1 MGIKIN
7 FDAAGNPVEPTFVLA
22 SHSGDNRLGI
32 LTGVS
37 NIKIAAPLMNYEE
50 VSCTVTKC
58 EETIHIWDEIFDLRL
73 IYSPEWDI
81 FLQIH
86 VELDD
91 ADATVKNIT
100 ATGLCQAELSQALV
114 HGLEFNT
121 EEDIKR
127 DDYERSLIYNFQNP
141 NASILHGLFNKF
153 PHYTI
158 KHVDASIA
166 SMQKTFSFDGI
177 SVTSALD
184 EIAKEC
190 HCVVIYENSLNP
202 DTGMPMRAISI
213 YDLET
218 TCNKC
223 GYRGDYTDICPE
235 CGSTDLKYG
244 YGNDTRIFISKDNLT
259 DKITFSC
266 DLDSVKNCF
275 KLVAG
280 DDVMTSAI
288 QACNANGT
296 DYIWYIS
303 EELKSD
309 MSVELV
315 EKINEYDTLYEYYS
329 KEHVTTIPVELVNN
343 YNTLI
348 EKYTPYNKDL
358 KKIENP
364 NMIGYSSLMNMVY
377 DVIDF
382 ESFLQSS
389 LMPID
394 DTVKDTTAEK
404 EAAKLTTESLSPI
417 ALSTVSKYDEELI
430 NRTVLSVARIIVDT
444 RYDVKIKESKLFVKD
459 EEEEGRKHQ
468 WVGSFTVTNYADSS
482 LTADSKDILIF
493 INKDYDAYIKQ
504 RVEKVLADTESK
516 DFDISNLLKIDKS
529 LEEFCEDIKPYNIS
543 VLLNLKEA
551 CDTCLDTLQSESI
564 GNPQLWKDPE
574 TGVNMYDKYY
584 LNYYNKLEAIVDEIE
599 LKTKDKD
606 TVHKVYTFVTD
617 ERNKIQDILN
627 FEKFLGEKLW
637 LIFCTYRREDI
648 YKNENYISEG
658 LDNAQ
663 IFDNAREFYE
673 IARKEIFKSA
683 TMQHTLTADLKN
695 LLAIP
700 EFEPLRDSFERG
712 NWLRVDVDGV
722 IYRLRLT
729 QYTID
734 YNDLTTLPV
743 EFSDCTQTA
752 DGLSDINSLLSKLN
766 DMSTSYGGVQRQAS
780 KGEESYER
788 TDDWFTN
795 GLDATLTKIV
805 DSSETQDVVV
815 DNHGILIRDYDKVT
829 ESYYPE
835 QMKFIN
841 STLALTT
848 DNWKTLKTAIGKFIY
863 QDPLTKDMKTGYGV
877 NAETVIGRLILG
889 QELGIYNDKATMRFD
904 ENGLTIYND
913 VNNFRV
919 NPNSDT
925 LLSLSKD
932 DVKMLWVDENGML
945 HIKGDGAGLDISSN
959 DTIKGLETQFSVT
972 AEGIRG
978 YVDNKT
984 EGVRSE
990 FNQTANRIEQK
1001 VEDTK
1006 NGLDSKID
1014 QTAYELSHTMNDY
1027 KNEISSSI
1035 KQTASEIRAEV
1046 TDVNKGLNSKIDQTA
1061 GQIRQE
1067 VTDVENHLNSSI
1079 SQTAG
1084 EILSKVNDTENK
1096 LNSSISQTAG
1106 EIYSRVESVYDGL
1119 TTSIKETAGQLRL
1132 EATSKYEGLQGS
1144 IDVQAGKIEMLV
1156 KSDEGLQ
1163 SQITQNYNQI
1173 QMLVSNGEN
1182 NYAQIKVELDK
1193 ITQEVIGVKNEN
1205 QEISNKVIQTEKQT
1219 LELITNFKEFEK
1231 ETTNRFDRT
1240 DEYTHS
1246 SIGSLVTNKR
1256 NLAMNTSNRWTDRVL
1271 PETDNENITVMQT
1284 NIKIKGKGITSE
1296 KNNTL
1301 TFHFDAKFS
1310 DDFAPTSVNG
1320 ASMTLY
1326 VNANPSGV
1334 PNYIYEDTRHLNN
1347 ILNSSKK
1354 EDTVSFTLS
1363 IGTLLAG
1370 NPDFDDM
1377 SMFIV
1382 FSNYKGTFWYRNVM
1396 VEIGSKT
1403 NGWLPAPEDTG
1414 GKVGE
1419 DWIDVQSDVIQ
1430 TKEKITS
1437 TVTTVNGLGTKI
1449 EQTVDKVFL
1458 SATGEDGSSE
1468 LSITPEGVKL
1478 ISDSIDLTG
1487 KVTFS
1492 SFNMTDTDTQNFVGQ
1507 VNKIGTCL
1515 VSATPYYAKNT
1526 SKDIPPDTTIT
1537 ENELDSKIWSQTYPE
1552 IKQDPED
1559 KTQYFIWQ
1567 MTRYKYGDGSVTFSK
1582 QPICLTDGT
1591 QVVSIEVQYFEH
1603 NSNTIPPS
1611 IEEEGSWKNTPPKYK
1626 PGKFIWTRNYIT
1638 YADGTIRTTTPVY
1651 DSTREDIYTN
1661 LTDTLPPI
1669 IQAGIN
1675 QVFYQSEDPIY
1686 TVSYP
1691 LKTGDIWY
1699 KIGKTPIKG
1708 ENGSSTDVESIVGIY
1723 HYANGQWEEHKAGTT
1738 TILGGSIT
1746 TDLLAADAV
1755 TAKVFAGNRLTS
1767 LNYGGLN
1774 PSDEKFALKG
1784 LNLEL
1789 GDGNLRT
1796 PNFSIGQKN
1805 DGSGGWIY
1813 GKGFFT
1819 MVSDNNTESLFSIE
1833 GIPGKCGAIIG
1844 NGYIR
1849 NSLDYRTD
1857 GSVGIC
1863 LDPNDES
1870 TGAGAHMLY
1879 VSNGKFRVDKD
1890 GNITC
1895 QNLEFKGKFTHN
1907 GKEVTLGGTVDTDA
1921 IVNTVMG
1928 KIPQTQFA
1936 QLQSTKIITTG
1947 TDSNSISQIQG
1958 QLQVGNAIANKDCF
1972 ICYGNAGFNGNTF
1985 FNQDVTVYNC
1995 DTNGIIK
2002 NSINITR
2009 GNNPSEQVSL
2019 SYEYR
2024 SPLRYKH
2031 SLLCSGN
2038 IRTLQT
2044 VEAGSVSTNSVTTGA
2059 LGVSGSTTLS
2069 GSAIYN
2075 NSEIATK
2082 ADLSVSKTYVDN
2094 KIAEVTNMI
2103 PTVPDMSNYAT
2114 RSYVTNTISASY
2126 ITDKLSNKTISGSL
2140 TTTVSVSTNG
2150 SFWSPS
2156 MYSEMNAISG
2166 GKTMRMS
2173 KGGQIGVAAS
2183 SSIRYKN
2190 IVSQFTFED
2199 IRTLYDIPI
2208 YWFKYKKDCISKD
2221 DERYDIPMPGFI
2233 VEDFEKV
2240 MPILVNHN
2248 EDGSPEMWNEHI
2260 VTPVMFEMIKD
2271 THKETMTAQDEIKE
2285 LKQEIELLKETI
2297 RQLSVA

>member
-7 FDAAGNPVEPTFVLA
+7 FDAAGNPVEPTFVLT

-382 ESFLQSS
+382 ESFLKSS

-919 NPNSDT
+919 NPNSET

-1119 TTSIKETAGQLRL
+1119 STSIRETAGQLRL

-1468 LSITPEGVKL
+1468 LSITPDGVKL

-1603 NSNTIPPS
+1603 NSNTVPPS

-1626 PGKFIWTRNYIT
+1626 PGKYIWTRNYIT
-1638 YADGTIRTTTPVY
+1638 YADGTTRTTTPVY
-1651 DSTREDIYTN
+1651 DSTREDIYNN

-1669 IQAGIN
+1669 IKAGIN

-1699 KIGKTPIKG
+1699 KIGKTPIKD

-1805 DGSGGWIY
+1805 DGSGSWIY

-1907 GKEVTLGGTVDTDA
+1907 GKEVTLGGTVDTNA

-1928 KIPQTQFA
+1928 KIPNQTFTT
-1936 QLQSTKIITTG
+1936 LQAKNMSITG
-1947 TDSNSISQIQG
+1947 TGDVFNC
-1958 QLQVGNAIANKDCF
+1958 V
-1972 ICYGNAGFNGNTF
+1972 GNAGF
-1985 FNQDVTVYNC
+1985 QSLVTAKKLKVLETLDFGSLSQNA
-1995 DTNGIIK
+1995 TMQIK
-2002 NSINITR
+2002 NILF
-2009 GNNPSEQVSL
+2009 NPLKIGTSTNAQTTIE
-2019 SYEYR
+2019 
-2024 SPLRYKH
+2024 YKH
-2031 SLLCSGN
+2031 LD
-2038 IRTLQT
+2038 T
-2044 VEAGSVSTNSVTTGA
+2044 VRENGLYINTPIKVKGTIETNLVSAETMNAVDG
-2059 LGVSGSTTLS
+2059 LGVSGVSTFK
-2069 GSAIYN
+2069 GNIECWYDNKIKFKYN
-2075 NSEIATK
+2075 STNGMVTYHNSEIATK
-2082 ADLSVSKTYVDN
+2082 SDLVGLGGGVSQTYVDS
-2094 KIAEVTNMI
+2094 KISEVKNMI
-2103 PTVPDMSNYAT
+2103 PDTYDIISNMDRYSVTIGGTLTVNDGHIINKYALQHPGGGG
-2114 RSYVTNTISASY
+2114 YQLY
-2126 ITDKLSNKTISGSL
+2126 INSD
-2140 TTTVSVSTNG
+2140 
-2150 SFWSPS
+2150 
-2156 MYSEMNAISG
+2156 
-2166 GKTMRMS
+2166 
-2173 KGGQIGVAAS
+2173 GVLHQTAS

-2190 IVSQFTFED
+2190 VISSLTSTD
-2199 IRTLYDIPI
+2199 IQSLYNIPT
-2208 YWFKYKKDCISKD
+2208 YWFKYKKDYLVEN
-2221 DERYDIPMPGFI
+2221 DERYDTPMPGFI
-2233 VEDFEKV
+2233 VEDFEEV

-2248 EDGSPEMWNEHI
+2248 DDGSPEMWNEHI
-2260 VTPVMFEMIKD
+2260 VVPVMFEMIKD

>member
-7 FDAAGNPVEPTFVLA
+7 FDAAGNPVEPTFVLT
-22 SHSGDNRLGI
+22 SHSGDNRLGV

-606 TVHKVYTFVTD
+606 VVHKLYTFVTD

-637 LIFCTYRREDI
+637 MIFCTYRREDI
-648 YKNENYISEG
+648 YKNENYISDG

-695 LLAIP
+695 LLAIS

-712 NWLRVDVDGV
+712 NWLRIDVDGV

-734 YNDLTTLPV
+734 YNDLTMLPV

-795 GLDATLTKIV
+795 GLDTTLTKIV

-925 LLSLSKD
+925 LLSLSKN

-945 HIKGDGAGLDISSN
+945 HIKGDGAGLDISAN
-959 DTIKGLETQFSVT
+959 DTIKGLETQFAVT

-1256 NLAMNTSNRWTDRVL
+1256 NLAMNTSNRWADRVL

-1310 DDFAPTSVNG
+1310 NDFAPTSVNG
-1320 ASMTLY
+1320 ASITLY

-1363 IGTLLAG
+1363 IGTLIAG

-1638 YADGTIRTTTPVY
+1638 YADGTTRTTTPVY
-1651 DSTREDIYTN
+1651 DSTREDIYNN

-1669 IQAGIN
+1669 IKAGIN

-1723 HYANGQWEEHKAGTT
+1723 HYTNGQWAEHKAGTT

-1819 MVSDNNTESLFSIE
+1819 MVGNSLINIE
-1833 GIPGKCGAIIG
+1833 GTFSNTVNQKCGAVIG
-1844 NGYIR
+1844 DGYIR
-1849 NSLDYRTD
+1849 SSLKYSDNY
-1857 GSVGIC
+1857 SVGMCVNPDIA
-1863 LDPNDES
+1863 S
-1870 TGAGAHMLY
+1870 GKHMIY
-1879 VSNGKFRVDKD
+1879 VHKQYGNRDGGFKVDKD
-1890 GNITC
+1890 GNVTC
-1895 QNLEFKGKFTHN
+1895 ENL
-1907 GKEVTLGGTVDTDA
+1907 
-1921 IVNTVMG
+1921 TVMG
-1928 KIPQTQFA
+1928 TSNISGGGGLTIETILSELSKKKIQAKNFEATDASSTSTFA
-1936 QLQSTKIITTG
+1936 GTVSVNNGMFVANGIT
-1947 TDSNSISQIQG
+1947 SYNSFT
-1958 QLQVGNAIANKDCF
+1958 IANAKYPNDIKF
-1972 ICYGNAGFNGNTF
+1972 SING
-1985 FNQDVTVYNC
+1985 
-1995 DTNGIIK
+1995 TNGG
-2002 NSINITR
+2002 IT
-2009 GNNPSEQVSL
+2009 L
-2019 SYEYR
+2019 SNTGK
-2024 SPLRYKH
+2024 S
-2031 SLLCSGN
+2031 
-2038 IRTLQT
+2038 TLKT
-2044 VEAGSVSTNSVTTGA
+2044 A
-2059 LGVSGSTTLS
+2059 LGISDMSKYALK
-2069 GSAIYN
+2069 
-2075 NSEIATK
+2075 SEI
-2082 ADLSVSKTYVDN
+2082 
-2094 KIAEVTNMI
+2094 
-2103 PTVPDMSNYAT
+2103 PTIPDMSQYA
-2114 RSYVTNTISASY
+2114 SIDDIPDNTDIRNAIESS
-2126 ITDKLSNKTISGSL
+2126 TIIQMNIGNIGG
-2140 TTTVSVSTNG
+2140 TYADGAIAVR
-2150 SFWSPS
+2150 FWSPIAVNQGIIYPKAAKS
-2156 MYSEMNAISG
+2156 TSG
-2166 GKTMRMS
+2166 NNIVSDSNGKFNNS
-2173 KGGQIGVAAS
+2173 SS

-2190 IVSQFTFED
+2190 VISALTSAD
-2199 IRTLYDIPI
+2199 IQSLYNIPT
-2208 YWFKYKKDCISKD
+2208 YWFKYKKDYLAEN
-2221 DERYDIPMPGFI
+2221 DERYDTPMPGFI

>member
-7 FDAAGNPVEPTFVLA
+7 FDAAGNPVEPTFVLT

-529 LEEFCEDIKPYNIS
+529 LEEFREDIKPYNIS

-648 YKNENYISEG
+648 YKNENYISDG

-663 IFDNAREFYE
+663 IFDNAREFYK

-1256 NLAMNTSNRWTDRVL
+1256 NLAMNTSNRWADRVL

-1310 DDFAPTSVNG
+1310 NDFAPTSVNG

-1363 IGTLLAG
+1363 IGTLIAG

-1603 NSNTIPPS
+1603 NSNTVPPS

-1638 YADGTIRTTTPVY
+1638 YADGTTRTTTPVY
-1651 DSTREDIYTN
+1651 DSTREDIYNN

-1686 TVSYP
+1686 TASHP

-1708 ENGSSTDVESIVGIY
+1708 ENGSNTDVESIVGIY
-1723 HYANGQWEEHKAGTT
+1723 HYTNGQWAEHKAGTT

-1755 TAKVFAGNRLTS
+1755 TAKVFAGHELKS
-1767 LNYGGLN
+1767 LDFQAQQN
-1774 PSDEKFALKG
+1774 ALFSNTG
-1784 LNLEL
+1784 MRINLQN
-1789 GDGNLRT
+1789 GHVIMPNLAID
-1796 PNFSIGQKN
+1796 P
-1805 DGSGGWIY
+1805 GGWIY
-1813 GKGFFT
+1813 SKGEIQTNSLRAGGKVKWDIATQRYSYDGGFIIVDDIGDGKGIPYIYNGGQYSQGGRHGMSLASDHIFFAD
-1819 MVSDNNTESLFSIE
+1819 S
-1833 GIPGKCGAIIG
+1833 
-1844 NGYIR
+1844 
-1849 NSLDYRTD
+1849 
-1857 GSVGIC
+1857 GS
-1863 LDPNDES
+1863 
-1870 TGAGAHMLY
+1870 
-1879 VSNGKFRVDKD
+1879 FRVDAW
-1890 GNITC
+1890 GNVWC
-1895 QNLEFKGKFTHN
+1895 QNLDFHGALMKD

-1928 KIPQTQFA
+1928 KIPSQTFA
-1936 QLQSTKIITTG
+1936 TLKAKNISVTDTG
-1947 TDSNSISQIQG
+1947 DVFNC
-1958 QLQVGNAIANKDCF
+1958 V
-1972 ICYGNAGFNGNTF
+1972 GNAGF
-1985 FNQDVTVYNC
+1985 QSLVTAKKLKILETLDFGSLSQNP
-1995 DTNGIIK
+1995 TTQIK
-2002 NSINITR
+2002 NILFNPLKIGTSTNAQTTIEYQPLDTVQENGLYINTPIKVK
-2009 GNNPSEQVSL
+2009 G
-2019 SYEYR
+2019 
-2024 SPLRYKH
+2024 
-2031 SLLCSGN
+2031 
-2038 IRTLQT
+2038 T
-2044 VEAGSVSTNSVTTGA
+2044 VETDLVS
-2059 LGVSGSTTLS
+2059 
-2069 GSAIYN
+2069 
-2075 NSEIATK
+2075 ATEANIGK
-2082 ADLSVSKTYVDN
+2082 YGLSVSGTLYYKNVEILKYMQDNLQFPSFSGVSQTYVDN
-2094 KIAEVTNMI
+2094 AIRQVKNQIPDDADIKNAVTSSYVVSCLEGHTLTTGGITAWGNSGVIGNFEVTGTIKASNLKS
-2103 PTVPDMSNYAT
+2103 VMST
-2114 RSYVTNTISASY
+2114 SGTNVVA
-2126 ITDKLSNKTISGSL
+2126 DSNGTL
-2140 TTTVSVSTNG
+2140 NG
-2150 SFWSPS
+2150 SS
-2156 MYSEMNAISG
+2156 
-2166 GKTMRMS
+2166 
-2173 KGGQIGVAAS
+2173 S

-2190 IVSQFTFED
+2190 VISALTSAD
-2199 IRTLYDIPI
+2199 IQSLYNIPT
-2208 YWFKYKKDCISKD
+2208 YWFKYKKDYLVEN
-2221 DERYDIPMPGFI
+2221 DERYDTPMPGFI

-2248 EDGSPEMWNEHI
+2248 EDGSPEMWNNNI

-2297 RQLSVA
+2297 KQLSVA

>member
-7 FDAAGNPVEPTFVLA
+7 FDAAGNPVEPTFVLT

-190 HCVVIYENSLNP
+190 HCVVIYENGLNP

-235 CGSTDLKYG
+235 CESTDLKYG

-529 LEEFCEDIKPYNIS
+529 LEEFREDIKPYNIS

-648 YKNENYISEG
+648 YKNENYISDG

-1014 QTAYELSHTMNDY
+1014 QTAYELSRTMNDY

-1084 EILSKVNDTENK
+1084 KILSKVNDTENK

-1119 TTSIKETAGQLRL
+1119 STSIRETAGQLRL

-1256 NLAMNTSNRWTDRVL
+1256 NLAMNTSNRWADRVL

-1310 DDFAPTSVNG
+1310 NDFAPTSVNG

-1363 IGTLLAG
+1363 IGTLIAG

-1430 TKEKITS
+1430 TKEEITS
-1437 TVTTVNGLGTKI
+1437 TVETVNGIGTKI
-1449 EQTVDKVFL
+1449 QQTVDKVFL

-1638 YADGTIRTTTPVY
+1638 YADGTTRTTTPVY
-1651 DSTREDIYTN
+1651 DSTREDIYNN

-1686 TVSYP
+1686 TASHP

-1708 ENGSSTDVESIVGIY
+1708 ENGSNTDVESIVGIY
-1723 HYANGQWEEHKAGTT
+1723 HYTNGQWAEHKAGTT

-1755 TAKVFAGNRLTS
+1755 TAKVFAGHELKS
-1767 LNYGGLN
+1767 LDFQAQQN
-1774 PSDEKFALKG
+1774 ALFSNTG
-1784 LNLEL
+1784 MRINLQN
-1789 GDGNLRT
+1789 GHVIMPNLAID
-1796 PNFSIGQKN
+1796 P
-1805 DGSGGWIY
+1805 GGWIY
-1813 GKGFFT
+1813 SKGEIQTNSLRAGGKVKWDIATQRYSYDGGFIIVDDIGDGKGIPYIYNGGQYSQGGRHGMSLASDHIFFAD
-1819 MVSDNNTESLFSIE
+1819 S
-1833 GIPGKCGAIIG
+1833 
-1844 NGYIR
+1844 
-1849 NSLDYRTD
+1849 
-1857 GSVGIC
+1857 GS
-1863 LDPNDES
+1863 
-1870 TGAGAHMLY
+1870 
-1879 VSNGKFRVDKD
+1879 FRVDAW
-1890 GNITC
+1890 GNVWC
-1895 QNLEFKGKFTHN
+1895 QNLDFHGALMKD

-1928 KIPQTQFA
+1928 KIPSQTFA
-1936 QLQSTKIITTG
+1936 TLKAKNISVTDTG
-1947 TDSNSISQIQG
+1947 DVFNC
-1958 QLQVGNAIANKDCF
+1958 V
-1972 ICYGNAGFNGNTF
+1972 GNAGF
-1985 FNQDVTVYNC
+1985 QSLVTAKKLKILETLDFGSLSQNA
-1995 DTNGIIK
+1995 TTQIK
-2002 NSINITR
+2002 NILFNPLKIGTSTNAQTTIEYQPLDTVQENGLYINTPIKVK
-2009 GNNPSEQVSL
+2009 G
-2019 SYEYR
+2019 
-2024 SPLRYKH
+2024 
-2031 SLLCSGN
+2031 
-2038 IRTLQT
+2038 T
-2044 VEAGSVSTNSVTTGA
+2044 VETDLVS
-2059 LGVSGSTTLS
+2059 
-2069 GSAIYN
+2069 
-2075 NSEIATK
+2075 ATEANIGK
-2082 ADLSVSKTYVDN
+2082 YGLSVSGTLYYKNVEILKYMQDNLQFPSFSGVSQTYVDN
-2094 KIAEVTNMI
+2094 AIRQVKNQIPDDADIKNAVTSSYVVSCLEGHTLTTGGITAWGNSGVIGNFEVTGTIKASNLKS
-2103 PTVPDMSNYAT
+2103 VMST
-2114 RSYVTNTISASY
+2114 SGTNVVA
-2126 ITDKLSNKTISGSL
+2126 DSNGTL
-2140 TTTVSVSTNG
+2140 NG
-2150 SFWSPS
+2150 SS
-2156 MYSEMNAISG
+2156 
-2166 GKTMRMS
+2166 
-2173 KGGQIGVAAS
+2173 S

-2190 IVSQFTFED
+2190 VISALTSAD
-2199 IRTLYDIPI
+2199 IQSLYNIPT
-2208 YWFKYKKDCISKD
+2208 YWFKYKKDYLVEN
-2221 DERYDIPMPGFI
+2221 DERYDTPMPGFI

-2248 EDGSPEMWNEHI
+2248 EDGSPEMWNNNI

-2297 RQLSVA
+2297 KQLSVA